1 MAKGYNGETCSNAVR
16 SAIKPGEIV
25 SSSELFD
32 RVHKLGAW
40 SDDTIWQHLIAHV
53 VNLPPARHHYAGF
66 EPFLFLHI
74 DGRYEL
80 YDPELHPRVRMEQ
93 GSFIFPKRREKD
105 RKQKELL
112 LKFPRRKSGTD
123 REKAS

>member
-1 MAKGYNGETCSNAVR
+1 MAKGYKGESCSSALR
-16 SAIKPGEIV
+16 SVIKPDEIV
-25 SSSELFD
+25 SSSELFK

-53 VNLPPARHHYAGF
+53 VNLPPARYHYTGF

-80 YDPELHPRVRMEQ
+80 YDPELHPQIRTEQ
-93 GSFIFPKRREKD
+93 GSFAFPKKKEKD
-105 RKQKELL
+105 RKQKELS
-112 LKFPRRKSGTD
+112 LKFPRRKRGAGK
-123 REKAS
+123 EEAG